1 MGVIKLD
8 FFPLLKKGK
17 KKKRKKKG
25 KKRKKLNLYI
35 YKVNYVVKQGQI

>member
-8 FFPLLKKGK
+8 FFPLLQKG